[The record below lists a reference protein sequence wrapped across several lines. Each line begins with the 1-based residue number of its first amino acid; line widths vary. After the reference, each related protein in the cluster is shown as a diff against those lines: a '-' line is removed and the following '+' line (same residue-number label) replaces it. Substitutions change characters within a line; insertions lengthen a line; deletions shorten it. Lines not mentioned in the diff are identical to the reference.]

1 MLQQRVL
8 RSIAQPLAAAVVTD
22 GGLLLTAVNGTL
34 MAVGQVTCQVP
45 SPSGQ
50 VLSPTAEPQNKADKL
65 VQLLNSL
72 SKSRASQGSR
82 GALEERRLIGA
93 LSVVELRSTIAARGL
108 PTSWAASILSSNAS
122 FVFGRI
128 VLRL

>member
-1 MLQQRVL
+1 LPQQRVL

-122 FVFGRI
+122 FVFVRI

>member
-1 MLQQRVL
+1 LPQQRVL

-22 GGLLLTAVNGTL
+22 VGLLLTAVNGTL

-72 SKSRASQGSR
+72 SKSCASQGSR

>member
-1 MLQQRVL
+1 LPQQRVL